1 MEPPDRPHTSIQ
13 ELKIFFNRKNYF
25 DKNQHRKKSSLKEID
40 RSPLNN
46 IRLFKRGGHKTYYSP
61 ENLNSG

>member
-1 MEPPDRPHTSIQ
+1 MYTNTSIQ
-13 ELKIFFNRKNYF
+13 ELKIFFNRKNGF

-46 IRLFKRGGHKTYYSP
+46 IRLYKRGGGHKTYYSP